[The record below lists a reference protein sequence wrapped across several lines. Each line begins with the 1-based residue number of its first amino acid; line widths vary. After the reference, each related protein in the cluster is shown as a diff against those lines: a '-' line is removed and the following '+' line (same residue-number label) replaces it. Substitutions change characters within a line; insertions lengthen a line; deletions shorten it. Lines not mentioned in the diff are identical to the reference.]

1 MKIENVALYAK
12 DLEKAKVY
20 FVKYLNGKAN
30 NGYYNSK
37 TNFRSYFITFEDG
50 ARIEIMTRPEGK
62 EQEKNSY
69 RTGYSH
75 IAFSVARCFASDS

>member
-50 ARIEIMTRPEGK
+50 ARIEIMTRPEGLFL
-62 EQEKNSY
+62 
-69 RTGYSH
+69 
-75 IAFSVARCFASDS
+75 AFLVLLILLPDGGF